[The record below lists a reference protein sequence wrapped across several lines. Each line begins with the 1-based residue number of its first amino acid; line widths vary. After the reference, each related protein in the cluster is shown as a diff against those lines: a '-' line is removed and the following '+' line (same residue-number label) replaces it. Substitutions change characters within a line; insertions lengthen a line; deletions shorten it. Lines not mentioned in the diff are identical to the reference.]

1 MVPSSARSTA
11 SRSGASHLRPTT
23 QFAPTAVWPRSHLCL
38 DALRHRCHT
47 RHGASVPSMDFRL
60 RATCD
65 PRQPRKHQ
73 DNLANVT
80 SPRKQMNELESA
92 VAQQIKHW
100 HSKAEGFANDAKT
113 SAADAMSSAVNAGNF
128 IAQAEQLS
136 RGKMLAWL
144 RDNVPDITIER
155 AKAYL
160 SIFRTSEARFEM
172 VIDHRQLLLLG
183 VIDQKISNPS
193 EVAPTKI
200 DSPKWMGWKGNICA
214 WFNKETAQRPVERW
228 TPEERHEV
236 ANQLKPLV
244 EIYERLNGTF

>member
-1 MVPSSARSTA
+1 
-11 SRSGASHLRPTT
+11 
-23 QFAPTAVWPRSHLCL
+23 
-38 DALRHRCHT
+38 
-47 RHGASVPSMDFRL
+47 
-60 RATCD
+60 
-65 PRQPRKHQ
+65 
-73 DNLANVT
+73 
-80 SPRKQMNELESA
+80 MNELESA

-100 HSKAEGFANDAKT
+100 HHKAEEFANDAKI
-113 SAADAMSSAVNAGNF
+113 SASDAMISAVNAGNF

-160 SIFRTSEARFEM
+160 SIFRTSEARSEM

-193 EVAPTKI
+193 EAAPTKI

-244 EIYERLNGTF
+244 EIYERLSGQQ

>member
-1 MVPSSARSTA
+1 
-11 SRSGASHLRPTT
+11 
-23 QFAPTAVWPRSHLCL
+23 
-38 DALRHRCHT
+38 
-47 RHGASVPSMDFRL
+47 
-60 RATCD
+60 
-65 PRQPRKHQ
+65 
-73 DNLANVT
+73 
-80 SPRKQMNELESA
+80 MNDLQIA
-92 VAQQIKHW
+92 VAEQIKHW
-100 HSKAEGFANDAKT
+100 HEKAES
-113 SAADAMSSAVNAGNF
+113 SAYNARSSAGEAMEAAVNAGNF

-144 RDNVPDITIER
+144 RDNVPDITIDR

-160 SIFRTSEARFEM
+160 SIFRTSEARSEM

-193 EVAPTKI
+193 EVTPSKVDA
-200 DSPKWMGWKGNICA
+200 PKWMGWKGNICA

-244 EIYERLNGTF
+244 EIYERLSGNF

>member
-1 MVPSSARSTA
+1 
-11 SRSGASHLRPTT
+11 
-23 QFAPTAVWPRSHLCL
+23 
-38 DALRHRCHT
+38 
-47 RHGASVPSMDFRL
+47 
-60 RATCD
+60 
-65 PRQPRKHQ
+65 
-73 DNLANVT
+73 
-80 SPRKQMNELESA
+80 MNELESA
-92 VAQQIKHW
+92 VAQEIKHW
-100 HSKAEGFANDAKT
+100 HLKAEEFANDAKN
-113 SAADAMSSAVNAGNF
+113 SAAEAMSSAVNAGNF

-160 SIFRTSEARFEM
+160 SIFRTSEARSEM

-193 EVAPTKI
+193 DATPTKI

-214 WFNKETAQRPVERW
+214 WFHKETAQRPVERW

-244 EIYERLNGTF
+244 EIYERLNNQQ

>member
-1 MVPSSARSTA
+1 
-11 SRSGASHLRPTT
+11 
-23 QFAPTAVWPRSHLCL
+23 
-38 DALRHRCHT
+38 
-47 RHGASVPSMDFRL
+47 
-60 RATCD
+60 
-65 PRQPRKHQ
+65 
-73 DNLANVT
+73 
-80 SPRKQMNELESA
+80 MNELESA

-100 HSKAEGFANDAKT
+100 HQKAEGFANDAKT
-113 SAADAMSSAVNAGNF
+113 NAADAMSSAVNAGNF
-128 IAQAEQLS
+128 LAQAEQLS

-144 RDNVPDITIER
+144 RGNVPDITIER

-160 SIFRTSEARFEM
+160 SIFRTSEARSEM

-193 EVAPTKI
+193 EVAPTKV

-244 EIYERLNGTF
+244 DIYERLNGTF

>member
-1 MVPSSARSTA
+1 
-11 SRSGASHLRPTT
+11 
-23 QFAPTAVWPRSHLCL
+23 
-38 DALRHRCHT
+38 
-47 RHGASVPSMDFRL
+47 
-60 RATCD
+60 
-65 PRQPRKHQ
+65 
-73 DNLANVT
+73 
-80 SPRKQMNELESA
+80 MNELESA
-92 VAQQIKHW
+92 VAQEIKYW
-100 HSKAEGFANDAKT
+100 HGKAEAFANDAKT

-160 SIFRTSEARFEM
+160 SIFRTSEARSEM

-193 EVAPTKI
+193 DATPTKI

-214 WFNKETAQRPVERW
+214 WFHKETAQRPIERW

-244 EIYERLNGTF
+244 EIYERLSGQQ